1 MGVLVAISIPIFTS
15 QLEKARE
22 ATDMANIRSAYAELT
37 TTALTEGTGAV
48 ETKDEGN
55 IKINAA
61 TEGSDTLTA
70 TVTLTQTKAKWQTS
84 GLTKIGSMDA
94 GEPTGCYSY
103 CYCQERWLWRRNHL
117 RSKAVIKRRE

>member
-1 MGVLVAISIPIFTS
+1 
-15 QLEKARE
+15 
-22 ATDMANIRSAYAELT
+22 MANIRSAYAELT

-48 ETKDEGN
+48 EAKDEGN

-94 GEPTGCYSY
+94 KEPTGG
-103 CYCQERWLWRRNHL
+103 
-117 RSKAVIKRRE
+117 ATATVTVKRDGSSAEITYAAKQ